1 MELLKKKKDKKPK
14 ANGIELNVDTT
25 GMSEEE
31 IAAMEAAKVLEQY
44 DRESAFRN
52 GLPKGISLV
61 ISAILIAFALFQ
73 IYTSIWTIPA
83 QVLRSVHLAF
93 ALTLVFLLYPAGKH
107 MAKNKVQWYDYV
119 LAILAVAV
127 ILYIPLNYEYI
138 IKNVGNYSSMDIV
151 VGTVG
156 ILLLME
162 GCRRVVGMPILIVV
176 LAFLLYAKFG
186 NLIPG
191 TFGHRGYS
199 VRQIVNHMY
208 FTLNGVFGTPLG
220 VSSTYIFQSAAPE
233 YI

>member
-119 LAILAVAV
+119 LAILAVAGAKGFV
-127 ILYIPLNYEYI
+127 ALVDVPRACGKSECCH
-138 IKNVGNYSSMDIV
+138 VC
-151 VGTVG
+151 
-156 ILLLME
+156 ILLYQLS
-162 GCRRVVGMPILIVV
+162 GFI
-176 LAFLLYAKFG
+176 
-186 NLIPG
+186 
-191 TFGHRGYS
+191 
-199 VRQIVNHMY
+199 QIC
-208 FTLNGVFGTPLG
+208 
-220 VSSTYIFQSAAPE
+220 A
-233 YI
+233 

>member
-107 MAKNKVQWYDYV
+107 MAKNKVQWSLRYLRWPWYCTS
-119 LAILAVAV
+119 LSTMSISLRMWAI
-127 ILYIPLNYEYI
+127 
-138 IKNVGNYSSMDIV
+138 
-151 VGTVG
+151 
-156 ILLLME
+156 
-162 GCRRVVGMPILIVV
+162 
-176 LAFLLYAKFG
+176 
-186 NLIPG
+186 
-191 TFGHRGYS
+191 
-199 VRQIVNHMY
+199 
-208 FTLNGVFGTPLG
+208 TPLW
-220 VSSTYIFQSAAPE
+220 I
-233 YI
+233 

>member
-1 MELLKKKKDKKPK
+1 MGALRYLTNTDTGEDLMELLKKKKDKKPK

-127 ILYIPLNYEYI
+127 VLYIPLNYEYI
-138 IKNVGNYSSMDIV
+138 IKNV
-151 VGTVG
+151 
-156 ILLLME
+156 
-162 GCRRVVGMPILIVV
+162 
-176 LAFLLYAKFG
+176 
-186 NLIPG
+186 
-191 TFGHRGYS
+191 
-199 VRQIVNHMY
+199 
-208 FTLNGVFGTPLG
+208 
-220 VSSTYIFQSAAPE
+220 
-233 YI
+233 

>member
-93 ALTLVFLLYPAGKH
+93 ALTLVFFFTPQASTWQRTRCSGTLRPRDTCG
-107 MAKNKVQWYDYV
+107 
-119 LAILAVAV
+119 
-127 ILYIPLNYEYI
+127 
-138 IKNVGNYSSMDIV
+138 GRDIV
-151 VGTVG
+151 YPSQ
-156 ILLLME
+156 L
-162 GCRRVVGMPILIVV
+162 
-176 LAFLLYAKFG
+176 
-186 NLIPG
+186 
-191 TFGHRGYS
+191 
-199 VRQIVNHMY
+199 
-208 FTLNGVFGTPLG
+208 
-220 VSSTYIFQSAAPE
+220 
-233 YI
+233 